1 MLPDRDAIIDAVR
14 RTLEGR
20 GEVLDAYVFG
30 SIARG
35 DSRADSDVDVAVYVD
50 PSAAVPT
57 FGHAATLGSELIGAL
72 NRNDVDVVIL
82 NRADPLLYFRVL
94 RDGVR
99 IVARDLKAATGRE
112 GRALSR
118 YYDDVPR
125 LELVRRLTEERI
137 DSGAF
142 GR

>member
-1 MLPDRDAIIDAVR
+1 MTGRDGIIDAVR
-14 RTLEGR
+14 RTLER
-20 GEVLDAYVFG
+20 RSEVLDAYVFG

-35 DSRADSDVDVAVYVD
+35 DARSDSDVDVAVYVD
-50 PSAAVPT
+50 PGAPMPA

-72 NRNDVDVVIL
+72 ERNDVDVVIL

-99 IVARDLKAATGRE
+99 IVSRDLAAATGRE

-118 YYDDVPR
+118 YYDDLPR

-137 DSGAF
+137 DAGTF